1 MLVKVMQLGTPFS
14 TSRLDQILGD
24 RHLQNEQ
31 ERQQVLKKTLNW
43 LDKFGPQYVI
53 QKAYIFGSLI
63 QPQRF
68 NTQSDI
74 DIAVEQI
81 NPDDFF
87 SVISFISE
95 ATEIEVDVI
104 ELNKCH
110 FANRIRQSGI
120 LWTTTV

>member
-24 RHLQNEQ
+24 RSLQNER
-31 ERQQVLKKTLNW
+31 ERQDLLRKVMKW
-43 LDKFGPQYVI
+43 LDEYGLQHGI
-53 QKAYIFGSLI
+53 QTAYIFGSLTR
-63 QPQRF
+63 PQRF
-68 NTQSDI
+68 HQNSDI

-95 ATEIEVDVI
+95 ATEREVDVI

-120 LWTTTV
+120 LWTKTF

>member
-24 RHLQNEQ
+24 RDLQVEK
-31 ERQQVLKKTLNW
+31 ERQQLLNKTLNW
-43 LDKFGPQYVI
+43 LDKFGPQYGI
-53 QKAYIFGSLI
+53 QKAYIFGSLTR
-63 QPQRF
+63 PQRF
-68 NTQSDI
+68 HQNSDI

-95 ATEIEVDVI
+95 ATEREVDVI

-120 LWTTTV
+120 LWTRTV

>member
-1 MLVKVMQLGTPFS
+1 MQLGTPFS

-43 LDKFGPQYVI
+43 LDKFGPEYGI
-53 QKAYIFGSLI
+53 QKAYIFGSLT

-68 NTQSDI
+68 NPQSDI

-87 SVISFISE
+87 SVISLISE
-95 ATEIEVDVI
+95 ATEREVDVI

-120 LWTTTV
+120 LWTKTVLFS

>member
-1 MLVKVMQLGTPFS
+1 MQLGTPFS

-24 RHLQNEQ
+24 RSLQNER
-31 ERQQVLKKTLNW
+31 ERQDLLRKVMKW
-43 LDKFGPQYVI
+43 LDEYGWQHGI
-53 QKAYIFGSLI
+53 QTAYIFGSLTR
-63 QPQRF
+63 PQRF
-68 NTQSDI
+68 HQNSDI

-81 NPDDFF
+81 NSDDFF

-95 ATEIEVDVI
+95 ATEREVDVI

-120 LWTTTV
+120 LWTRTVLFS

>member
-24 RHLQNEQ
+24 RDLQVEK
-31 ERQQVLKKTLNW
+31 ERQQLLNKTLNW
-43 LDKFGPQYVI
+43 LDKFGPQYGI

-63 QPQRF
+63 QSKRF
-68 NTQSDI
+68 NPQSDI

-87 SVISFISE
+87 SVISLISE
-95 ATEIEVDVI
+95 ATEREVDVI

-120 LWTTTV
+120 LWTRTV

>member
-1 MLVKVMQLGTPFS
+1 MQLGTPFS

-24 RHLQNEQ
+24 RRLQNEQ
-31 ERQQVLKKTLNW
+31 ERQILLKKTLNW
-43 LDKFGPQYVI
+43 LDKFGPEYGI
-53 QKAYIFGSLI
+53 QKAYIFGSLT

-81 NPDDFF
+81 NLDDFF
-87 SVISFISE
+87 SVISLISE
-95 ATEIEVDVI
+95 ATEREVDVI

-120 LWTTTV
+120 LWTRTV